1 MESRRE
7 AFLARGAELLDD
19 VSGAGLFVPPVFRR
33 VRDFSANTELF
44 VFAPVRLF
52 AEASREFAVAC
63 ISSSSAGMLSS
74 VGSRDNRR
82 DRLGTCRSGAS
93 AIPLLPSLEV
103 PFDEPL
109 FLFDTS
115 PYRNIGRTIR
125 SK

>member
-1 MESRRE
+1 M
-7 AFLARGAELLDD
+7 LDD

-33 VRDFSANTELF
+33 LREFSAISELF

-52 AEASREFAVAC
+52 ADAASEGAVAC
-63 ISSSSAGMLSS
+63 NSSSSAGLLSS